1 MKKSIPFGLLVLL
14 LVFAAALNIGLGSVW
29 ISPREVF
36 QSLFTVPYPTPLM
49 NTYCGLIELQKQ
61 LLQWPLEQ
69 DWPFVAC

>member
-36 QSLFTVPYPTPLM
+36 QSLFYGPLPDPTHEYILWSYRAP
-49 NTYCGLIELQKQ
+49 KQ
-61 LLQWPLEQ
+61 LLQWLLGQ
-69 DWPFVAC
+69 DWPFVAY